1 MSAENIRRYTD
12 QDLYDFE
19 FPLAYHN
26 VTQLNFRRGKSKHDL
41 VKIIR
46 GQMDKWPEESFNHSK
61 IKKDALKAAILANE
75 FIIETASTSV
85 QNTAAATSRHT
96 TSEWDNGAPGPDNF
110 APPELRSIELLVE
123 DMREEPPNRFIQTV
137 LLAPAEDLETGQ
149 CLVDG
154 HSLLYALQTSPSALD
169 GPVKLA
175 FEDVV
180 DAGWKR
186 YFAKVSEGT
195 LLRDTETSPK
205 LLTVP
210 AGSRLKIIVEDAGAS
225 SVGQKRERS
234 PIENEVALQAGT
246 SPGAAKRGRTSQAD
260 ASDVSWL
267 SGLLSARPGWK
278 TFQDNQRKKLPNKDR
293 VEFWRFA
300 SQFSSSYFN
309 KPSHANGRAGKPVR
323 KASIEAALS
332 MGATALSEAE
342 KMTRIMEKFGEGGE
356 QSAQEVIDKAGAD
369 SIEGRNFPDFLLE
382 WEKSHST

>member
-12 QDLYDFE
+12 QDL
-19 FPLAYHN
+19 
-26 VTQLNFRRGKSKHDL
+26 RGKSKHDL
-41 VKIIR
+41 VEIIR

-96 TSEWDNGAPGPDNF
+96 ASESDNGAPGPDNF

-149 CLVDG
+149 CLVDE

-267 SGLLSARPGWK
+267 SGLLS
-278 TFQDNQRKKLPNKDR
+278 L
-293 VEFWRFA
+293 
-300 SQFSSSYFN
+300 FN